1 MPPDFSFERALEGTV
16 CGIDEVGRGPLAGPV
31 VAAAV
36 ILPAALPAALLAHL
50 NDSKLLS
57 AKKRESLF
65 DIIHACALV
74 GLGEADVDEID
85 RFNILQATFLAMQR
99 AFEALREKAA
109 VDWALVD
116 GNQRPPLP
124 CQVQCIVKGDGR
136 SLSIAAASV
145 VAKVTRDRQMCA
157 LSSAFP
163 GYGWDRNAGYGTAEH
178 LDAILRQGITPH
190 HRPSFAPIAN
200 LIKKL

>member
-1 MPPDFSFERALEGTV
+1 MHPDFSLEHALDGTI

-36 ILPAALPAALLAHL
+36 ILPDSLPEPLLRQL

-57 AKKRESLF
+57 AKKRDYLF
-65 DIIHACALV
+65 DIIRDCAQV
-74 GLGEADVDEID
+74 GLGEADVGEID
-85 RFNILQATFLAMQR
+85 SINILQATFLAMRR
-99 AFEALREKAA
+99 AFDALLTQTS

-124 CQVQCIVKGDGR
+124 CRIQCVVKGDR
-136 SLSIAAASV
+136 KSLSIAAASV
-145 VAKVTRDRQMCA
+145 IAKVTRDRLMSSLA
-157 LSSAFP
+157 LTMP

-178 LDAILRQGITPH
+178 LAAIHNQGITPH
-190 HRPSFAPIAN
+190 HRRSFAPIRD
-200 LIKKL
+200 LLLKE